1 MGLRCRCFDLTKRFS
16 RQLRLALPKMCF
28 RTGRDN
34 LRGVADGLEE
44 SLKRPAAGQVKADA
58 TSCFADT
65 RTDLE
70 QLRAQG
76 FDLCGAHR
84 QRQLQAKQVDEVVGE
99 TVQQQAENIGSK
111 AVTAQAVSGKTILEF
126 FNAVLTLPAIV
137 IEGKNGPA
145 AAFQVGDQK
154 AHVSSRFG
162 VFGLVADSSLMRP
175 AVSAIEKAR
184 KGSLRFARSTITPGE
199 TTLQGL
205 RLLLQSRVGSYADH
219 VLDAEKL
226 AEFIEQWQSKTGVS
240 AQFDAG
246 FGELSLESRN
256 DT

>member
-16 RQLRLALPKMCF
+16 RQLRLALPRMCF

-99 TVQQQAENIGSK
+99 TVEQQAERIGSE
-111 AVTAQAVSGKTILEF
+111 AVTAQAVRGKTILEF

-137 IEGKNGPA
+137 IEGENGTA
-145 AAFQVGDQK
+145 AAFQVGDEK
-154 AHVSSRFG
+154 AYVSSSFG
-162 VFGLVADSSLMRP
+162 VFGLVADAPLMRP
-175 AVSAIEKAR
+175 AVSTIEKAGKR
-184 KGSLRFARSTITPGE
+184 SLWIAGATVTSRQTTP
-199 TTLQGL
+199 QPL
-205 RLLLQSRVGSYADH
+205 RLPLQPWVGSDADG
-219 VLDAEKL
+219 VLDGEKP
-226 AEFIEQWQSKTGVS
+226 
-240 AQFDAG
+240 
-246 FGELSLESRN
+246 
-256 DT
+256 